1 MNDVLRMIRSRGL
14 TAGELKL
21 TPEYLAELVTMVNAN
36 KINATTG
43 KDLIERVQES
53 GESPAAIVDSEDL
66 AQVSDEAELERIAQ
80 SVLAENPDQLETFRS
95 GKETILGWFVG
106 QVMRNT
112 QGKANPQLVREVL
125 EKLLKG

>member
-1 MNDVLRMIRSRGL
+1 
-14 TAGELKL
+14 
-21 TPEYLAELVTMVNAN
+21 MVNAN